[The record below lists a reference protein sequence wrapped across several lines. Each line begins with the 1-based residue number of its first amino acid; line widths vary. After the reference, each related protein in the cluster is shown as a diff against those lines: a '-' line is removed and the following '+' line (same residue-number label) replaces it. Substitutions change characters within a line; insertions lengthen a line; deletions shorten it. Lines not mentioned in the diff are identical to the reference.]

1 MSFGEW
7 GEEST
12 EADDVE
18 QTPDAGNGG
27 PDLVFGSVIEFYRE
41 YLRHTYARR
50 ITGTSTVWSSRW
62 WKYDEPLQRIE
73 ALWRA
78 WEHLRLDPA
87 TGLSVWFRDHA
98 DHHMRVLMD
107 PDGAFAGS
115 EERTKRG
122 DSLPNEDPP
131 AGLFS
136 DVAKK
141 MPS

>member
-7 GEEST
+7 GEEPPET
-12 EADDVE
+12 GGTA

-41 YLRHTYARR
+41 YLRSTYSRR

-62 WKYDEPLQRIE
+62 WEYDEPLQRIE

-78 WEHLRLDPA
+78 WEFLRLDSA
-87 TGLSVWFRDHA
+87 TGMSVWFRDHA

-107 PDGAFAGS
+107 PDGPFAGS
-115 EERTKRG
+115 EEKTKRG
-122 DSLPNEDPP
+122 EPLPHDEPP
-131 AGLFS
+131 KGLFP
-136 DVAKK
+136 DVRLDH
-141 MPS
+141 